1 MTPFEQAQ
9 NNIKKLAEN
18 LSFMELVNATI
29 KETANL
35 SEEESDIIWQAIFT
49 MLEASGRM
57 DDNN

>member
-9 NNIKKLAEN
+9 KNIKKLAEN
-18 LSFMELVNATI
+18 LSFMELVDATI

-35 SEEESDIIWQAIFT
+35 PEEESDIIWQAIFT

>member
-9 NNIKKLAEN
+9 KNIKKLAEN
-18 LSFMELVNATI
+18 LSFMELVDATV

-35 SEEESDIIWQAIFT
+35 SEEESNIIWQAIFT

>member
-9 NNIKKLAEN
+9 KNIKKLAEN
-18 LSFMELVNATI
+18 LSFMELVDATV

-35 SEEESDIIWQAIFT
+35 SEEESDIIWKAIFT

>member
-1 MTPFEQAQ
+1 MTPFEKAEK
-9 NNIKKLAEN
+9 NIKKLAEN
-18 LSFMELVNATI
+18 LSFMELVNATV

-35 SEEESDIIWQAIFT
+35 SEEESDMIWKAIFT

>member
-9 NNIKKLAEN
+9 KNIKKLAEN

>member
-1 MTPFEQAQ
+1 MTPFEKAEK
-9 NNIKKLAEN
+9 NIKKLAEN
-18 LSFMELVNATI
+18 LSFMELVNATV

-35 SEEESDIIWQAIFT
+35 SEEESDIIWKAIFT

>member
-18 LSFMELVNATI
+18 LSFMELVDATV

-35 SEEESDIIWQAIFT
+35 SEEESSIIWQAIFT

-57 DDNN
+57 GDDN

>member
-1 MTPFEQAQ
+1 MTPFEQAEK
-9 NNIKKLAEN
+9 NIKKLAEN

-35 SEEESDIIWQAIFT
+35 SEEESDIIWKAIFT

>member
-9 NNIKKLAEN
+9 KNNKKLAEN
-18 LSFMELVNATI
+18 LSFMELVNATV

-35 SEEESDIIWQAIFT
+35 SEEESDIIWKAIFT

>member
-9 NNIKKLAEN
+9 KNIKKLAEN
-18 LSFMELVNATI
+18 LSFMELVDTTI

>member
-1 MTPFEQAQ
+1 MTPFEQAEK
-9 NNIKKLAEN
+9 NIKKLAEN
-18 LSFMELVNATI
+18 LSFMELVNATV

-35 SEEESDIIWQAIFT
+35 SEEESDMIWKAIFT

>member
-1 MTPFEQAQ
+1 MTPFEQAEK
-9 NNIKKLAEN
+9 NIKKLAEN
-18 LSFMELVNATI
+18 LSFMELVNATV

-35 SEEESDIIWQAIFT
+35 SEEESDIIWKAIFT

>member
-9 NNIKKLAEN
+9 KNIKKLAEN
-18 LSFMELVNATI
+18 LSFMELVNATV

-35 SEEESDIIWQAIFT
+35 SEEESDIIWKAIFT

>member
-1 MTPFEQAQ
+1 MTPFEKAEK
-9 NNIKKLAEN
+9 NIKKLAEN
-18 LSFMELVNATI
+18 LSFMELVNATV

>member
-1 MTPFEQAQ
+1 MTPFEQAEK
-9 NNIKKLAEN
+9 NIKKLAEN
-18 LSFMELVNATI
+18 LSFMQLVMATV

-35 SEEESDIIWQAIFT
+35 SEEESDMIWKAIFS

>member
-35 SEEESDIIWQAIFT
+35 SEEESDIIWKAIFT

>member
-9 NNIKKLAEN
+9 KNIKKLAEN
-18 LSFMELVNATI
+18 LSFMELVDATI